1 MPVGRVTCPLLR
13 AAAPGGGL
21 AVCGI
26 YHHRGLCSRQSTL
39 RLPPPCGLSSG
50 APLLGETPP
59 GAICWERWVDD
70 PFESVFIRTPP
81 LFLGA
86 LNSKNIPPESNDLL
100 FGTVRK
106 KGVCR

>member
-39 RLPPPCGLSSG
+39 RLPPPCGLSCG

-59 GAICWERWVDD
+59 GGH
-70 PFESVFIRTPP
+70 
-81 LFLGA
+81 FLG
-86 LNSKNIPPESNDLL
+86 KM
-100 FGTVRK
+100 GR
-106 KGVCR
+106 